1 MTSAQPLRVLYS
13 FPHKIGAGRI
23 CDTAWHQVEGLDHA
37 GAVLTSV
44 VGAISRDLPPS
55 VRVVQT
61 LSRGRWRI
69 PYRAMGVRRACD
81 LHDRLAARYLRRHP
95 RDFDVVHCWPL
106 GAKRTLAVADEIG
119 VPTFLERPNAF
130 TPYAMKVVAAES
142 ARLGVALHRGSEHA
156 EDERVIRRELA
167 EYELAHRILCPSE
180 FVVRTFLDGGYP
192 REKLVRTTRG
202 VDTGRFHPTLEP
214 ATAGGFTALFVG
226 YAAVRKGL
234 HLALEAWLAS
244 PASTHGRFVIAGG
257 VLPAYAEVLGEMLA
271 HPSVELLGH
280 REDVPELMRSSDVMI
295 LPSLEEGFGRVC
307 IEAMAS
313 GSVPLVS
320 EACTDECRHGVN
332 ALVHPV
338 GDVTALSEHITAVF
352 DDRPLLGRLRR
363 EGLASAEGLTWEH
376 AAVRLMDA
384 YRSGRSDAN
393 PDHR

>member
-1 MTSAQPLRVLYS
+1 VTSAKPLRVLYS
-13 FPHKIGAGRI
+13 FPNKIGAGRI
-23 CDTAWHQVEGLDHA
+23 CDTAWHQVDGLDRA
-37 GAVLTSV
+37 GAAVTCV
-44 VGAISRDLPPS
+44 VGAIARGLPPR
-55 VRVVQT
+55 VPVVQT

-69 PYRAMGVRRACD
+69 PYRAIGVRRACA
-81 LHDRLAARYLRRHP
+81 LHDHLTARYLRRHP

-106 GAKRTLAVADEIG
+106 GAQRTLAVAEEIG
-119 VPTFLERPNAF
+119 VPTFLERPNVF
-130 TPYAMKVVAAES
+130 TPYAMKVVADES
-142 ARLGVALHRGSEHA
+142 ARLGVALPRGSEHA
-156 EDERVIRRELA
+156 EDERVIRRELS
-167 EYELAHRILCPSE
+167 EYDLADRILCPSE

-202 VDTGRFHPTLEP
+202 FDPARFHPTLGP
-214 ATAGGFTALFVG
+214 TAARPFTALFVG

-244 PASTHGRFVIAGG
+244 AASAHGRFIVAGG
-257 VLPAYAEVLGEMLA
+257 VLPAYAEVLSEMLA
-271 HPSVELLGH
+271 HPSVEVLGH
-280 REDVPELMRSSDVMI
+280 REDVPALMRTSDVMI

-352 DDRPLLGRLRR
+352 DDDLLLGRLQR
-363 EGLASAEGLTWEH
+363 EGLASAKGLTWEH
-376 AAVRLMDA
+376 AAVRLMAA
-384 YRSGRSDAN
+384 YRSGPSEAN
-393 PDHR
+393 ANHV